1 MSGMFGIYN
10 RNGHPIDKKIANDM
24 LKAMSDWKPD
34 DSDLWIDGPVALGN
48 TMLWNTPESKY
59 EHLPLQKDTYILTM
73 DARIDNRDELDKELV
88 LPKRPIHEVGDS
100 EFILAAY
107 QKWGE
112 ECPKYLLGDFAF
124 AIWDGKKEQLFCARD
139 HIGIKSLYYYI
150 DDERVIVSNE
160 IKVILSHNKVSSL
173 LNEDAVAH
181 YLHYSLLSDLDMT
194 FYQDIY
200 KLNFASNMTI
210 MKDKVLKDIYW
221 KAEESPKI
229 FYKSMNEY
237 IDRARELLEDAVNVR
252 VRSSYQVSSH
262 ISGGLDSSSIAV
274 LASRKLKNM
283 GNNLI
288 GFNWIPVLNNST
300 DKDYYEWGNSK
311 KIARLENIEHQA
323 IDLTEDDILK
333 LYKST
338 DITNGN
344 TIAFWYEQL
353 IQKYANRRDIRVILS
368 GTGGDEFLSNSG
380 YSCIAGFFWKGE
392 FKNTYKS
399 FNAKGL
405 KSKHTFLGF
414 LKHIYLYV
422 LKPSIPDWLYCKYN
436 KSYCEFNNLSN
447 YITPYMKKLIKNLS
461 ANNRLLMNISV
472 RNRMLNS
479 LYDGLNQTRIE
490 SWNVAAIPNKIE
502 YRYPLLDKRIIE
514 FSLGI
519 PEELFCQSENR
530 YLFRK
535 TIGGLLPE
543 EIIWSDTK
551 NEPKRVRHFLFLTQK
566 AQAMWKQKPL
576 TKNKKNKYF
585 DIDTVYSDID
595 KYNLEEYSKLV
606 DYDKVLAITNII
618 LLINGVEKEC

>member
-1 MSGMFGIYN
+1 M
-10 RNGHPIDKKIANDM
+10 
-24 LKAMSDWKPD
+24 
-34 DSDLWIDGPVALGN
+34 
-48 TMLWNTPESKY
+48 
-59 EHLPLQKDTYILTM
+59 
-73 DARIDNRDELDKELV
+73 
-88 LPKRPIHEVGDS
+88 
-100 EFILAAY
+100 
-107 QKWGE
+107 
-112 ECPKYLLGDFAF
+112 
-124 AIWDGKKEQLFCARD
+124 
-139 HIGIKSLYYYI
+139 
-150 DDERVIVSNE
+150 
-160 IKVILSHNKVSSL
+160 
-173 LNEDAVAH
+173 
-181 YLHYSLLSDLDMT
+181 
-194 FYQDIY
+194 
-200 KLNFASNMTI
+200 
-210 MKDKVLKDIYW
+210 
-221 KAEESPKI
+221 
-229 FYKSMNEY
+229 
-237 IDRARELLEDAVNVR
+237 
-252 VRSSYQVSSH
+252 
-262 ISGGLDSSSIAV
+262 GGLDSSSIAV